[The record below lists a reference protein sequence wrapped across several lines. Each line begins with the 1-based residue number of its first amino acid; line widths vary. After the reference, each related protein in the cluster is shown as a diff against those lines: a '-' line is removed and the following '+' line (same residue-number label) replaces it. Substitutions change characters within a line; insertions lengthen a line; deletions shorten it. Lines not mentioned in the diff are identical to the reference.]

1 MADKKPMTEAR
12 KAANQ
17 KWNNDNLKDRYDR
30 IQLVVYKG
38 EKECIK
44 AAADRAGQSVSS
56 YIATAVRER
65 MEREGMGYGILGSP
79 SNAE

>member
-44 AAADRAGQSVSS
+44 SAADRAGQSVSS